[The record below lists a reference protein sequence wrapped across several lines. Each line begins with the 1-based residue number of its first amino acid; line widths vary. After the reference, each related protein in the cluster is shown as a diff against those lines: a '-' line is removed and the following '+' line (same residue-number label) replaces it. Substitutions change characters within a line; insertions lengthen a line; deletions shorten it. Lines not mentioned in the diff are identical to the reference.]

1 MSYILDNDAT
11 YVATKPYVE
20 PIPVPEEIVEAAKL
34 HGVTPGEYLEARES
48 AAEEAARMPV
58 ITASRK
64 LTPEER
70 VISEKNLERL
80 RKQEKDAQR
89 HAEYMHAKEVADNAL
104 GTGLSLLVPS
114 TYINYGANALGV
126 KPLNFGES
134 LAVDFLTPGIFGALG
149 KAGKVSKLSKLTD
162 KVAGGAADVVPLL
175 DRSTTVGGRFGRYG
189 SNLPSDVIRTGKRA
203 SKIAKKVSP
212 AELARLIEE
221 ESAIADNAMKA
232 YKVPGFDGETSHQL
246 FLRYENEPSPAKASW
261 YLERYYEYD
270 REATRIQKNYENAMT
285 RRRDYIYGG
294 VGNTVMDD
302 QSPVFIGP
310 DKKSLLIAA
319 GQKNAKPGELK
330 MITHFAPETLRGGA
344 ETVKEA
350 LYAQDPIG
358 FAVTDDLAPMLE
370 RIGYIKI
377 GNVPQYFNGE
387 LVNKTVFVNKATT
400 EKTVNEWLLK
410 KHYIDEP
417 IKIESLQYNISDD
430 YPKLQTYPIKDLIKP
445 YPDKSGAAAAAPPII
460 TPRKTLQRH
469 TYLKPGTLTESK
481 GSVVKLYE
489 PITRTPDGSTSLAFF
504 EKPSKMTI
512 AEKLGIPK
520 GDRGNLNRFQKEAL
534 DDLSQYVESGQY
546 RQIPQIQST
555 GVTWGGT
562 AAESP
567 VNQGIKLGGTAR
579 GSDDWLY
586 IRSIPQANGTT
597 ISYQPTFN
605 EFGVSAEKLFPE
617 QFGEAVLFRNGI
629 QDGKIKLTAPRT
641 DALPGGG
648 GALQHDLPPGISASH
663 YDYLPNTID
672 KSIMRP
678 FWETVESTR
687 RPGTYFSGDQGVAP
701 LGANL
706 IQNYTKRLAPR
717 TKVISNGQ
725 SQVVGVQG
733 YAPLLEE
740 LNRPIKYTTHSDA
753 LSTDSY
759 MALLK
764 QGNRPGYSLRF
775 SPDGMETF
783 ANVGVQH
790 KNMRD
795 LLLKAQSGEIPK
807 EAFITQFNNWVAP
820 YNGMPAKIVNGEIW
834 MPHPFVYKKQRGGS
848 LNYLNY
854 IK

>member
-1 MSYILDNDAT
+1 MTVEELRELERKASLGSGSIYADTGSPTLNNYIAT
-11 YVATKPYVE
+11 YGSHN
-20 PIPVPEEIVEAAKL
+20 PEISKRELAYRAEKQEKAKAEAAK
-34 HGVTPGEYLEARES
+34 
-48 AAEEAARMPV
+48 
-58 ITASRK
+58 TAGD
-64 LTPEER
+64 
-70 VISEKNLERL
+70 IL
-80 RKQEKDAQR
+80 R
-89 HAEYMHAKEVADNAL
+89 
-104 GTGLSLLVPS
+104 LSLPS
-114 TYINYGANALGV
+114 TYLNTALKWNG
-126 KPLNFGES
+126 KEEMSDAASLGLDLALPL
-134 LAVDFLTPGIFGALG
+134 V
-149 KAGKVSKLSKLTD
+149 
-162 KVAGGAADVVPLL
+162 GGAAK
-175 DRSTTVGGRFGRYG
+175 VGTSVLKPIIKNR
-189 SNLPSDVIRTGKRA
+189 
-203 SKIAKKVSP
+203 KV
-212 AELARLIEE
+212 
-221 ESAIADNAMKA
+221 
-232 YKVPGFDGETSHQL
+232 
-246 FLRYENEPSPAKASW
+246 AKAISKS
-261 YLERYYEYD
+261 
-270 REATRIQKNYENAMT
+270 I
-285 RRRDYIYGG
+285 
-294 VGNTVMDD
+294 DD
-302 QSPVFIGP
+302 
-310 DKKSLLIAA
+310 
-319 GQKNAKPGELK
+319 
-330 MITHFAPETLRGGA
+330 MIE
-344 ETVKEA
+344 
-350 LYAQDPIG
+350 
-358 FAVTDDLAPMLE
+358 
-370 RIGYIKI
+370 
-377 GNVPQYFNGE
+377 
-387 LVNKTVFVNKATT
+387 
-400 EKTVNEWLLK
+400 
-410 KHYIDEP
+410 
-417 IKIESLQYNISDD
+417 
-430 YPKLQTYPIKDLIKP
+430 
-445 YPDKSGAAAAAPPII
+445 
-460 TPRKTLQRH
+460 LQRH

-481 GSVVKLYE
+481 GSVAKLYE
-489 PITRTPDGSTSLAFF
+489 PITRTPDGSTSLAFL
-504 EKPSKMTI
+504 EKPSKITI

-520 GDRGNLNRFQKEAL
+520 RDRGNLNRFQKEAL

-629 QDGKIKLTAPRT
+629 QEGKIILTAPRT

-648 GALQHDLPPGISASH
+648 GALQHYLPPGVSASH

-701 LGANL
+701 LGATL